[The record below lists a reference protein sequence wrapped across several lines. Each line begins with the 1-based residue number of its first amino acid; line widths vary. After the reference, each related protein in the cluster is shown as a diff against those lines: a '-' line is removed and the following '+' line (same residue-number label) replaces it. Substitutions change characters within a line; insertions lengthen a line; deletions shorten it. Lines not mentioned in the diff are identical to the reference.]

1 MEEFIPGFP
10 AQRSTVN
17 GKGAPLAK
25 SRSSLPEQLGA
36 QELSRE
42 GSLEHYSRMRR
53 SRRRHAAVR
62 VVLVTLLVAMVALGT
77 TAWAYVSNINAQ
89 LNKGVNKTLSSVLS
103 DHEAGDPFYML
114 LLGIDKDESR
124 AGGSEYGS
132 SDNAYRSD
140 SIMLVRI
147 DPQNKKV
154 TLVSIH
160 RDTQVKLGSNGTQK
174 INAAYSIGGAAY
186 ATQVISDFA
195 GVPISHYAE
204 VDMDGLAAVVDQ
216 VGGVTVDLPVDVKD
230 PDYTGLDLKAGQN
243 TLDGRTAALL
253 CRARHAYDVYGD
265 GDRYR
270 AANQRIVISAVVQ
283 KVLASNPLTLA
294 STVSTLAGYVTTDMD
309 VSSIAS
315 LSTQF
320 LGMDVNSDIMSGME
334 PTTPEYVND
343 TWYEICDTAAWKKM
357 MDRVNRGLSP
367 YEDGD
372 QDLASDASARIGDNS
387 SNASSTAA
395 TTQGGSTGERNAS
408 TSSDVEPSYS
418 GDVLVLNGT
427 HTDGLAGKTADKLD
441 GAGFG
446 ASSGNAGAS
455 VQTTTITYTT
465 GHEAEAA
472 GVARTLG
479 LKVTY
484 KESNDSQYDG
494 YDVVVTLGVDY
505 E

>member
-1 MEEFIPGFP
+1 MGGFNP
-10 AQRSTVN
+10 DSLPQRARSTV
-17 GKGAPLAK
+17 KEPPLAK
-25 SRSSLPEQLGA
+25 SRSSQPERLDA

-42 GSLEHYSRMRR
+42 ASLEHYSRKRR

-62 VVLVTLLVAMVALGT
+62 AVLVTLLVAMVALGT

-124 AGGSEYGS
+124 VEGSEYGS

-160 RDTQVKLGSNGTQK
+160 RDTQVNLGSNGTQK

-216 VGGVTVDLPVDVKD
+216 VGGVTVDLPVDVRD

-243 TLDGRTAALL
+243 TLDGQTAALL
-253 CRARHAYDVYGD
+253 CRARHAYDAYGD

-309 VSSIAS
+309 VSSIAN

-343 TWYEICDTAAWKKM
+343 TWYEVCDTVAWRKM
-357 MDRVNRGLSP
+357 MDRVNQGLSP
-367 YEDGD
+367 YEDGS
-372 QDLASDASARIGDNS
+372 QDLASDASARIGDGS
-387 SNASSTAA
+387 PRSTATA
-395 TTQGGSTGERNAS
+395 SKDGSPGEKGSTAS
-408 TSSDVEPSYS
+408 PTIEPSYS
-418 GDVLVLNGT
+418 GSVLVLNGT
-427 HTDGLAGKTADKLD
+427 YTDGLAGRTAEKLD
-441 GAGFG
+441 GSGFD
-446 ASSGNAGAS
+446 ASSGNAGSRA
-455 VQTTTITYTT
+455 QTTTITYSR

-472 GVARTLG
+472 GVAQALG
-479 LKVTY
+479 LKATC
-484 KESNDSQYDG
+484 KESNDSQYDD
-494 YDVVVTLGVDY
+494 YDVVVTLGADC